1 MTADFFAKITRLFLV
16 VRLVLCYNIHGGI
29 EMRLRIDTNKD
40 GTKNYYVLES
50 FRTDNKKT
58 TTRIVKKLG
67 SHAQLLA
74 EHDDPE
80 AWAREVVAEMNRQAN
95 EGKRKILV
103 PFSESEIIEKDN
115 DRLFDGGYLFLQKL
129 FHRLRLDYICK
140 KISAD
145 YGHEFDLA
153 EILGHLVYSRILNPA
168 SKLATYEYAQSF
180 LEKPTYSLADVYR
193 ALEII
198 GTEKDRFQADL
209 YKFSK
214 KLGKRNDGIL
224 YYDCTNY
231 YFEIEQESGLRQYGP
246 SKENRPNPI
255 VEMGLFMDGD
265 GIPLAFCIH
274 GGNTNEQITLKPL
287 EKQILTDFNHSK
299 FIVCTDAGLSSTAN
313 RKFNNVGERSFITTQ
328 SIKKMKAFQKDWALS
343 GKGWRLAGSS
353 ELHDLDKILADEK
366 LCRDYHQSIF
376 YKEDWFR
383 EDGIEQ
389 KYIVTFSLKYRSYQ
403 RKIREEQIARAKKA
417 LSSMV
422 KLDRKRQTD
431 YKRFITKVAVTG
443 EGEVADKAVYGLDE
457 KRIKEEERYDGFYAV
472 ATNLDDA
479 AEKIIKINQRRW
491 EIEEC
496 FRMMKHEFSAR
507 PVYLRKDVRIEAHFT
522 VCFLAL
528 VIFRYL
534 EKRLKNQFTCEQ
546 ITVGLRKMKLLKL
559 KDAGYTPA
567 YTRNAFTDALHE
579 AFGFRTDYEILQK
592 STIREVIRQTKK
604 M

>member
-1 MTADFFAKITRLFLV
+1 
-16 VRLVLCYNIHGGI
+16 
-29 EMRLRIDTNKD
+29 MRLRIDTNKD

-50 FRTDNKKT
+50 FRTDSKKT

-67 SHAQLLA
+67 SHTQLLA

-80 AWAREVVAEMNRQAN
+80 TWAREVVAEMNRQAN
-95 EGKRKILV
+95 EGKRKIMV
-103 PFSESEIIEKDN
+103 PFSESEIIKKGN

-129 FHRLRLDYICK
+129 FHQLRLDYICK

-145 YGHEFDLA
+145 YGNEFNLA

-168 SKLATYEYAQSF
+168 SKLATYEYVQSF

-198 GTEKDRFQADL
+198 GTEKDRFQTDL

-214 KLGKRNDGIL
+214 KLGKRNDRIL

-246 SKENRPNPI
+246 SKEHRPNPI

-274 GGNTNEQITLKPL
+274 SGNTNEQITLKPL
-287 EKQILTDFNHSK
+287 ENRILTDFNHSK

-313 RKFNNVGERSFITTQ
+313 RKFNNVGERAFITTQ
-328 SIKKMKAFQKDWALS
+328 SIKKMKNFQKDWALS
-343 GKGWRLAGSS
+343 GKDWMLAGSDKS
-353 ELHDLDKILADEK
+353 YDLDTILASEELSQK
-366 LCRDYHQSIF
+366 YHQSTF
-376 YKEDWFR
+376 YKEEWFN

-389 KYIVTFSLKYRSYQ
+389 KFIVTFSLKYRNYQ
-403 RKIREEQIARAKKA
+403 RKIREEQLARAQKA
-417 LSSMV
+417 LSSADRI
-422 KLDRKRQTD
+422 DRKKQTD

-443 EGEVADKAVYGLDE
+443 EGEIAEKTVYGIDE
-457 KRIKEEERYDGFYAV
+457 KKIREEERYDGFYAV

-496 FRMMKHEFSAR
+496 FRIMKHEFSAR

-534 EKRLKNQFTCEQ
+534 EKKLKHQFTCEE
-546 ITVGLRKMKLLKL
+546 ITNGLRKMKYLKI
-559 KDAGYTPA
+559 KDTGYTPA
-567 YTRNAFTDALHE
+567 YTRNDFTDALHE
-579 AFGFRTDYEILQK
+579 AFGFRTDYEIMQK
-592 STIREVIRQTKK
+592 AVMRKIIAATKS

>member
-1 MTADFFAKITRLFLV
+1 MVTGFLTQITRLLFV
-16 VRLVLCYNIHGGI
+16 VWLVLWYNIYGGI

-67 SHAQLLA
+67 SHSQLLT

-95 EGKRKILV
+95 EGKRKIMV
-103 PFSESEIIEKDN
+103 PFSESEIIEKN
-115 DRLFDGGYLFLQKL
+115 SDRLFGGGYLFLQKL
-129 FHRLRLDYICK
+129 FHQLRLDYICK

-145 YGHEFDLA
+145 YGHAFNLA
-153 EILGHLVYSRILNPA
+153 EILGHLVYSRVLNPA

-180 LEKPTYSLADVYR
+180 LEKPRYSLADVYR

-198 GTEKDRFQADL
+198 GCEKDSIQADL

-214 KLGKRNDGIL
+214 KLGKRNDRVL

-231 YFEIEQESGLRQYGP
+231 YFEIEHESGLRQYGP
-246 SKENRPNPI
+246 SKEHRPNPI

-274 GGNTNEQITLKPL
+274 SGNTNEQITLKPL
-287 EKQILTDFNHSK
+287 EKQ
-299 FIVCTDAGLSSTAN
+299 
-313 RKFNNVGERSFITTQ
+313 
-328 SIKKMKAFQKDWALS
+328 
-343 GKGWRLAGSS
+343 S
-353 ELHDLDKILADEK
+353 EE
-366 LCRDYHQSIF
+366 YHQSIF
-376 YKEDWFR
+376 YKEEWFN

-389 KYIVTFSLKYRSYQ
+389 KFIVTFSLKYRNYQ
-403 RKIREEQIARAKKA
+403 RKIREEQIARAQKA
-417 LSSMV
+417 LTSSV
-422 KLDRKRQTD
+422 NIDRKKQTD
-431 YKRFITKVAVTG
+431 YKRFIFKAAVAG
-443 EGEVADKAVYGLDE
+443 EGEIAEKAVYGLDE
-457 KRIKEEERYDGFYAV
+457 RKIKEEERYDGFYAV
-472 ATNLDDA
+472 ATNLEDA
-479 AEKIIKINQRRW
+479 AEAIIKINRRRW

-496 FRMMKHEFSAR
+496 FRIMKHEFSAR
-507 PVYLRKDVRIEAHFT
+507 PVYLRKDLRIEAHFT

-546 ITVGLRKMKLLKL
+546 ITDGLRKMKFLKI
-559 KDAGYTPA
+559 KDTGYTPA
-567 YTRNAFTDALHE
+567 YTRNDFTDALHE
-579 AFGFRTDYEILQK
+579 AFGFRTDYEIMQK
-592 STIREVIRQTKK
+592 SVMRKIIAETKK

>member
-1 MTADFFAKITRLFLV
+1 
-16 VRLVLCYNIHGGI
+16 
-29 EMRLRIDTNKD
+29 MRLRIDTNKD

-58 TTRIVKKLG
+58 TTRIVRKLG

-80 AWAREVVAEMNRQAN
+80 AWAREVVAEMNRQAS
-95 EGKRKILV
+95 EGKRKIMV
-103 PFSESEIIEKDN
+103 PFSESKLIGKN
-115 DRLFDGGYLFLQKL
+115 DERLFDGGYLFLQKI

-140 KISAD
+140 KISAA

-180 LEKPTYSLADVYR
+180 IEKPTYSLADVYR

-198 GTEKDRFQADL
+198 GNEKDRFQADL

-214 KLGKRNDGIL
+214 RLGKRNDGIL

-246 SKENRPNPI
+246 SKEHRPNPI

-274 GGNTNEQITLKPL
+274 SGNTNEQVTLKPL
-287 EKQILTDFNHSK
+287 EKQILADFNHSK

-313 RKFNNVGERSFITTQ
+313 RKFNGIGERSFITAQ
-328 SIKKMKAFQKDWALS
+328 SIKKMKGFQKDWALS
-343 GKGWRLAGSS
+343 HKGWKLPGSRES
-353 ELHDLDKILADEK
+353 FDLDSILASEE
-366 LCRDYHQSIF
+366 LRRNYHQSVF
-376 YKEDWFR
+376 YKEEWFN

-389 KYIVTFSLKYRSYQ
+389 KYIVTFSLKYRDYQ
-403 RKIREEQIARAKKA
+403 RKIRKDQISRAQKA
-417 LSSMV
+417 LSSSD
-422 KLDRKRQTD
+422 KIDKRRQTD
-431 YKRFITKVAVTG
+431 YKRFITKISVTG
-443 EGEVADKAVYGLDE
+443 DGEVAEKAVYSIDE
-457 KRIKEEERYDGFYAV
+457 NKIGEEERYDGFYAV
-472 ATNLDDA
+472 ATNLEDA

-496 FRMMKHEFSAR
+496 FRIMKHEFSAR

-534 EKRLKNQFTCEQ
+534 EKILKHQFTCDQ
-546 ITVGLRKMKLLKL
+546 IISELRKMKFLKL

-567 YTRNAFTDALHE
+567 YTRNDFTDTLHDT
-579 AFGFRTDYEILQK
+579 FGFRTDYEILQK
-592 STIREVIRQTKK
+592 STMRKIIGNTKRCEDLSHI
-604 M
+604 